1 MTDGQLTFQ
10 EDNVAQTVNGAY
22 DKLRQGNFSE
32 AIKLLDHAIELDVEY
47 KGVTATLKCVR
58 FWKERQVRVD
68 EIQGAESRANYLL
81 DQWSTF
87 RGFSKRIE
95 DLPERCFQD
104 IKYFIHATAVAYL
117 LENDPQQKVSML
129 TSQNAQMKNQNS
141 QEISI
146 GHCYKIMGDF
156 SNAIGYLEKANRRNP
171 NSAVLIAELADCYSL
186 INEPNAAKVLFREAF
201 YLGADQIIIDTLES
215 ALIKN
220 LIISIKKEGITQDI
234 EEWLPVYGN
243 ISGTFNVKRELKPVE
258 YGRLKQSIFKLES
271 RVNMNPELKEN
282 SSLTTTQR
290 NSESSL
296 VPKLINRYFWLIDHY
311 LSTNEKSTKINEILE
326 RLKHLDVAI
335 YQKYVT

>member
-1 MTDGQLTFQ
+1 MG
-10 EDNVAQTVNGAY
+10 ATVEELLFFSFFLFFCGGDCGGAFFFF
-22 DKLRQGNFSE
+22 LVLSLVSGRR
-32 AIKLLDHAIELDVEY
+32 LIE
-47 KGVTATLKCVR
+47 G
-58 FWKERQVRVD
+58 
-68 EIQGAESRANYLL
+68 
-81 DQWSTF
+81 
-87 RGFSKRIE
+87 
-95 DLPERCFQD
+95 
-104 IKYFIHATAVAYL
+104 
-117 LENDPQQKVSML
+117 
-129 TSQNAQMKNQNS
+129 
-141 QEISI
+141 
-146 GHCYKIMGDF
+146 
-156 SNAIGYLEKANRRNP
+156 
-171 NSAVLIAELADCYSL
+171 AVLSGVLIERSSPSSPLSTERISSGASL

-282 SSLTTTQR
+282 SSLTTTQG